1 MSNLFRHLLS
11 AEQVVSTLLRAH
23 PEDEA
28 MARAVGGEYERFGV
42 LEHAVL
48 REHAG
53 LTPSSSVIDVGCG
66 SGRLAVQLARH
77 PTLDYLGIDIVP
89 ALLDYARRRAARP
102 DFRFINVDRI
112 GIPGADDSTDIVC
125 FFSVLT
131 HLLHEE
137 SFVYLREAHRVLKP
151 GGRVVF
157 SFLEYETPIGWTVFE
172 ANLDWVRTRVTASQ
186 INVFIPR
193 SVIRNWARRLGFRIE
208 LMRDGEHGAVTV
220 GTGEAT
226 EGVKPG
232 AQAFGQSL
240 CVLRKLAPGETA
252 ESEEASERD
261 ASDGGGARRRAR
273 RRQERADAEPGR
285 GAAAKGRRGGEQ
297 EDAKADRR
305 RRGAAELD
313 VGDPAKPRRSRQD
326 KAAGKPGRSRKGKA
340 AAEPGQSR
348 AGKSA
353 AEPGRSRKGQAAAT
367 PGRARDA
374 KAAAKA
380 GSAPA
385 GKTRRSRDD
394 KDTGKTRRAREDKD
408 TVKTRRSRDATA
420 PARRDAPP
428 PALPRPGAATDRD
441 GSTES

>member
-48 REHAG
+48 REHGG

-77 PTLDYLGIDIVP
+77 EALGYLGIDVVP
-89 ALLDYARRRAARP
+89 ALLDYARRRAGRP

-112 GIPGADDSTDIVC
+112 GIPAADDSTDIVC

-137 SFVYLREAHRVLKP
+137 SFVYLRETHRVLKP

-186 INVFIPR
+186 INVFMPR
-193 SVIRNWARRLGFRIE
+193 SMIRLWARRLGFRIE
-208 LMRDGEHGAVTV
+208 VLRDGERGAVTV
-220 GTGEAT
+220 GPDEAT
-226 EGVKPG
+226 AAVKPG
-232 AQAFGQSL
+232 PHAFGQSL

-252 ESEEASERD
+252 EPERTPERD
-261 ASDGGGARRRAR
+261 ASDDGGARRRAR
-273 RRQERADAEPGR
+273 RRRERADAEPGSG
-285 GAAAKGRRGGEQ
+285 GAAKARRDGEQ
-297 EDAKADRR
+297 GDTKPDRR
-305 RRGAAELD
+305 RRGAAEPD
-313 VGDPAKPRRSRQD
+313 TGETAKPRRSRDD
-326 KAAGKPGRSRKGKA
+326 KAAGR
-340 AAEPGQSR
+340 
-348 AGKSA
+348 
-353 AEPGRSRKGQAAAT
+353 
-367 PGRARDA
+367 
-374 KAAAKA
+374 
-380 GSAPA
+380 
-385 GKTRRSRDD
+385 TRRSRDG
-394 KDTGKTRRAREDKD
+394 TP
-408 TVKTRRSRDATA
+408 DATVPSHRA
-420 PARRDAPP
+420 PLLRWLPG
-428 PALPRPGAATDRD
+428 PAEATDRD
-441 GSTES
+441 GSPGS